1 MGEIINKVYCNMENN
16 LLKYIKTLASV
27 TSGQQKEFFEAE
39 LANAKI
45 VKCVPLCEV
54 FTSEEI
60 NVIKNYVKPQKKE
73 CYKNAHLLCV
83 WFPEKA
89 QYVEGL
95 TSCCGL
101 GIDHA
106 FNKIG
111 DKYVDITME
120 LCLKEDI
127 TAKEYLSI
135 GEYNLNTINEVVLD
149 TKYYGGIFREI
160 FIKNLNSK

>member
-1 MGEIINKVYCNMENN
+1 MEVNS
-16 LLKYIKTLASV
+16 LLDYIKMLANV
-27 TSGQQKEFFEAE
+27 TSGQQKEFYETE
-39 LANAKI
+39 LANAKT

-60 NVIKNYVKPQKKE
+60 NRIKNCVKPQKKE

-83 WFPEKA
+83 WFPDKA
-89 QYVEGL
+89 QYVEGQ
-95 TSCCGL
+95 TSCCGI

-120 LCLKEDI
+120 RCLKEDV
-127 TAKEYLSI
+127 TSKEYLSI
-135 GEYNLNTINEVVLD
+135 GEYSLDVINEVVLD
-149 TKYYGGIFREI
+149 TKYYGDIFRNLY
-160 FIKNLNSK
+160 IKNLKSK

>member
-1 MGEIINKVYCNMENN
+1 MEVKS
-16 LLKYIKTLASV
+16 LLDYIRVLANV
-27 TSGQQKEFFEAE
+27 TSGQQKEFYEAE

-45 VKCVPLCEV
+45 VRCVPLCDV
-54 FTSEEI
+54 FISEEI
-60 NVIKNYVKPQKKE
+60 KRIKNCVNPQKKE

-83 WFPEKA
+83 CFPEKA
-89 QYVEGL
+89 QYVEGQ
-95 TSCCGL
+95 TSCHGI

-120 LCLKEDI
+120 LCLGEDV

-135 GEYNLNTINEVVLD
+135 GEYNLDVINEVVLE
-149 TKYYGGIFREI
+149 TKYYGDIFRNLY
-160 FIKNLNSK
+160 IKNLKSK